1 MRDFAEIGGWK
12 PLYLNHCQVSVVSP
26 VVFRLVTRQPLVA
39 GLGHSHH
46 AISRQCVGSM
56 GVLLRR

>member
-46 AISRQCVGSM
+46 AISRQRVGSM